1 MLGTYYYHEIIRRTV
16 VAFGTVFNDIY
27 IRHKDSSGDSI
38 SEMKV
43 ALAYGPIQ
51 KFLARL
57 QQQSELNKPIAMTL
71 PRMSFE
77 MTSIQY
83 DASRKANITQTF
95 KASDGTNLKKVYLPV
110 PYNIGFQLNI
120 MTKLQDDALQVVE
133 QILPYFQPSF
143 NLTVDLIDSIG
154 EKRDIPIVLDS
165 ISFQDDYEGDFSTR
179 RILIYTLNFTA
190 KTYLFGPIADSTD
203 GLIRKVQV
211 DYYNS
216 TDVATAKREMRYTLT
231 PDPIDAEPTDDFG
244 FNEVWESFDDSKSYS
259 PTQQR
264 DIWYTMNDTFDGLDS
279 ALNIESNIVEV
290 EKVKEELKISPL
302 KVDDIHKDYEYTRA
316 NLYSLIEKGQEAIN
330 GIMELAGEGGS
341 PRAYEVAGQLIKNV
355 GDVTDKLIDLQKKLK
370 DVEEDTVKT
379 TNNVTNNAVF
389 VGSTSELSKL
399 LKQGFLNNKE

>member
-16 VAFGTVFNDIY
+16 TAFGTVFNDIY

-57 QQQSELNKPIAMTL
+57 QQQPELNKPIAMTL

-83 DASRKANITQTF
+83 DATRKANITQTF

-120 MTKLQDDALQVVE
+120 MSKLQDDALQVVE

-165 ISFQDDYEGDFSTR
+165 ISFTDDYEGDFSTR

-216 TDVATAKREMRYTLT
+216 TDRTTAKREMRYTLT
-231 PDPIDAEPTDDFG
+231 PDPIDADPEDDFG
-244 FNEVWESFDDSKSYS
+244 FNEVWESFDDSRTYS
-259 PTQQR
+259 PTQQK
-264 DIWYTMNDTFDGLDS
+264 DI
-279 ALNIESNIVEV
+279 
-290 EKVKEELKISPL
+290 
-302 KVDDIHKDYEYTRA
+302 
-316 NLYSLIEKGQEAIN
+316 
-330 GIMELAGEGGS
+330 
-341 PRAYEVAGQLIKNV
+341 
-355 GDVTDKLIDLQKKLK
+355 
-370 DVEEDTVKT
+370 
-379 TNNVTNNAVF
+379 
-389 VGSTSELSKL
+389 
-399 LKQGFLNNKE
+399 